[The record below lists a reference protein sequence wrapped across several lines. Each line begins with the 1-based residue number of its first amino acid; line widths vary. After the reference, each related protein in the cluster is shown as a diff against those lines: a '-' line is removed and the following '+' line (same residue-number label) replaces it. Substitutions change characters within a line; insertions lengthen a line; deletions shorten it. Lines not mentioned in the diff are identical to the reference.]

1 MSGCE
6 FYQELISRML
16 DEELSGEES
25 AVLAEHLDSCEE
37 CRSVYSAFT
46 ALSASIAEDLV
57 DAPESIKINVMTEV
71 RRSELIKKNKKKSM
85 KRLFATA
92 ACLVLVAGAA
102 YMALPELADK
112 SAAMEA
118 AMVEEVPAEAP
129 AAAAPVQ
136 NSITDSSV
144 AEAPAAAEPAAVAE
158 ESAVEESFEAEEI
171 VYGSFTLRKADE
183 DNGIELFSTV
193 AVWDELAE
201 ILGGVEAE
209 ISTDEIS
216 AEQSF
221 TVSYMLEDEV
231 QTLDIILAGELLYYT
246 DPVDGIWKQ
255 SPCSP
260 DNLAFFL
267 T

>member
-102 YMALPELADK
+102 YMALPELADEDK
-112 SAAMEA
+112 VDEA
-118 AMVEEVPAEAP
+118 LA
-129 AAAAPVQ
+129 
-136 NSITDSSV
+136 DK
-144 AEAPAAAEPAAVAE
+144 
-158 ESAVEESFEAEEI
+158 ESALAIHRILHGLDEPYKEVFS
-171 VYGSFTLRKADE
+171 LRV
-183 DNGIELFSTV
+183 F
-193 AVWDELAE
+193 
-201 ILGGVEAE
+201 
-209 ISTDEIS
+209 
-216 AEQSF
+216 
-221 TVSYMLEDEV
+221 
-231 QTLDIILAGELLYYT
+231 GELGFRQIGEIFGKSEHWACVTYHRAKEKIRKEL
-246 DPVDGIWKQ
+246 
-255 SPCSP
+255 SE
-260 DNLAFFL
+260 A
-267 T
+267 